1 MKNVST
7 EMQARVQAEL
17 DRIERENGVR
27 ILLAIESGSR
37 AWGFP
42 SRDSDYD
49 VRFLYLRRRQD
60 YLSVFDHR
68 EVIERPLDAAL
79 DINGWDIKK
88 ALRLMT
94 GSNAVVL
101 EWLTSPLRYRAD
113 DSATARLLR
122 AARDVAHLPAYV
134 YHYDRLARRS
144 LSEITLA
151 DTARLKA
158 YCYCLRACLALAWI
172 RERHAPPPMDLPS
185 LLAGTT
191 VSQEL
196 RPIIDRLVAR
206 KAGATERDVT
216 SRIPFL
222 DALFEETLRLPE
234 ERADL
239 PDRSVEQ
246 RRIDTLFRALA
257 LSEVSTP

>member
-1 MKNVST
+1 MKNVSEAMRT
-7 EMQARVQAEL
+7 RIQAEL
-17 DRIERENGVR
+17 DRIESENGVR

-42 SRDSDYD
+42 SPDSDYD
-49 VRFLYLRRRQD
+49 VRFLYLRPRRD
-60 YLSVFDHR
+60 YLSVFDRR
-68 EVIERPLDAAL
+68 EVIERPLDAVL

-113 DSATARLLR
+113 KTAAVRLLQ
-122 AARDVAHLPAYV
+122 AAREVAHLPAYA

-172 RERHAPPPMDLPS
+172 RECEAPPPMDLSS
-185 LLAGTT
+185 LLAGTS
-191 VSQEL
+191 VSREL
-196 RPIIDRLVAR
+196 RRAIDQLVAT
-206 KAGATERDVT
+206 KATATERDVT
-216 SRIPFL
+216 PRIALL
-222 DALFEETLRLPE
+222 DALFDETLRRPE
-234 ERADL
+234 ARAEEL
-239 PDRSVEQ
+239 DRSAAEA
-246 RRIDTLFRALA
+246 RIDELFQALA
-257 LSEVSTP
+257 LSDSVS